1 MGKQVDKNDFWF
13 IEKNPITKVGVYPYL
28 GKQISQ
34 DCEPDKI
41 YYVLRPKEE
50 LFRKETLDSLRLI
63 PLIDGHTMIG
73 KVKKGWFVLVRIE
86 Y

>member
-41 YYVLRPKEE
+41 YWVLRPKEE

-63 PLIDGHTMIG
+63 PNRFYPVHSLGLSVCLDKDIH
-73 KVKKGWFVLVRIE
+73 LP
-86 Y
+86 